1 MHEVSCQQIGD
12 QASLARAASAHTV
25 PRECSLHGQVLA
37 QASAADGQPS
47 QTILAGPVYPTNAA
61 ALSRSAVP
69 QATGAR
75 LDGGTPY
82 HAFLWPVPDTNS
94 TAAGSISATLYND
107 SRPVLERC
115 SHA

>member
-1 MHEVSCQQIGD
+1 MVSAGQTRLTAC
-12 QASLARAASAHTV
+12 
-25 PRECSLHGQVLA
+25 CMCWQVLA
-37 QASAADGQPS
+37 QGPAADGQPS
-47 QTILAGPVYPTNAA
+47 QPILAGPVYPTNAA

-82 HAFLWPVPDTNS
+82 HAFLWPIPDTNS

-107 SRPVLERC
+107 SRRVPDPAL
-115 SHA
+115 HACH